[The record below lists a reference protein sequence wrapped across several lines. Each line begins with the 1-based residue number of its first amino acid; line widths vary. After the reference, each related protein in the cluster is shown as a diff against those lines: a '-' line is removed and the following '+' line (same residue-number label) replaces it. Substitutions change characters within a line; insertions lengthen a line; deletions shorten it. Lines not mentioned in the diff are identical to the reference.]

1 MNYRQKWKRIV
12 RTFVCC
18 VKNSNQIRDR
28 VVIYASPSTVITP
41 TPEMQSSLERHAI
54 PLGGV
59 TRTTCFRCSV
69 VIFRISI
76 KRSLYVIIGL
86 VDFLRITQNGRFVK
100 PRMIR
105 TSYHYR
111 SSSSKMGQRNPP
123 IIPKGMANRITPTG
137 PR

>member
-1 MNYRQKWKRIV
+1 MKYHQKWKRIV

-18 VKNSNQIRDR
+18 VKNSIQIRDC
-28 VVIYASPSTVITP
+28 VVIYASPKTVFTP
-41 TPEMQSSLERHAI
+41 SQEMQSSLGHHPI
-54 PLGGV
+54 PPVWV

-76 KRSLYVIIGL
+76 KRSLYVIIGM
-86 VDFLRITQNGRFVK
+86 VEDFLRITQNGRFVK

-105 TSYHYR
+105 SSYRYR

-123 IIPKGMANRITPTG
+123 IIPKGMANG
-137 PR
+137 CDSS

>member
-1 MNYRQKWKRIV
+1 MKYHQKWKRIV

-18 VKNSNQIRDR
+18 VKNSNQIRDC
-28 VVIYASPSTVITP
+28 VVIYASPKTVSTPSQEI
-41 TPEMQSSLERHAI
+41 QSSLGHPSRAPE
-54 PLGGV
+54 V

-76 KRSLYVIIGL
+76 KRSLYVIIGM
-86 VDFLRITQNGRFVK
+86 VEDFLRITQNGRFVK

-105 TSYHYR
+105 SSYRYR

-123 IIPKGMANRITPTG
+123 IIPKGTANGITHTRG
-137 PR
+137 R